1 MYPITKKAA
10 AVTTEMPAEN
20 GANIRLIMPN
30 KYINAERD
38 SIILPLSLL
47 SERYYL
53 ILVQKSLQANYP
65 VY

>member
-30 KYINAERD
+30 KYINAEN
-38 SIILPLSLL
+38 SIILPFLPTQSFHQ
-47 SERYYL
+47 
-53 ILVQKSLQANYP
+53 LVSRNR
-65 VY
+65 